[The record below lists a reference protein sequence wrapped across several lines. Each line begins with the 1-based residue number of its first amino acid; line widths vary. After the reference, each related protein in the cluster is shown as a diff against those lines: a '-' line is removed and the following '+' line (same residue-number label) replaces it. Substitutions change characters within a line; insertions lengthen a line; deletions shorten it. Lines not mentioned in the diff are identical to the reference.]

1 MNKARLIAI
10 SSVVLLIAGC
20 TADDTLT
27 PQKNTGQALVFD
39 ATAEASDPTRGLV
52 VKEADLQAN
61 GFKLYA
67 NTVKN
72 NVATPLMEGTAI
84 NYTGGSWTYAPIVY
98 WPTEGKVDFFPVYTD
113 DNATC
118 IYGYDKRP
126 HVTYT
131 VPTDVSDQTDFLW
144 AAPILNS
151 DYKSEGFKFSFQHAL
166 ASIAVEITSDYDGF
180 VEALQDHT
188 NFAGNIDPNISSVF
202 ATPAGGTSAT
212 LADFTDRQLVSVEI
226 TGKFPAKAEID
237 PKAMSIDKAWVFE
250 YNDPSLYAER
260 SYRLTSSMLNETDR
274 SATEM
279 VAKSKA
285 DCYIFVL
292 PSGTTDFKVNLTYK
306 FKYKNLLYHYT
317 LSTTGNENFKA
328 GKQVNLK
335 STVQCKK
342 APKTLRKVSIS

>member
-1 MNKARLIAI
+1 MKKAKYIAL
-10 SSVVLLIAGC
+10 SSVALLLASC
-20 TADDTLT
+20 ASDDVLT
-27 PQKNTGQALVFD
+27 PQKDTGQALVFD
-39 ATAEASDPTRGLV
+39 ATAEANDPTRGLV
-52 VKEADLQAN
+52 VEETDLQAN

-84 NYTGGSWTYAPIVY
+84 NYTGGSWTYAPVVY

-131 VPTDVSDQTDFLW
+131 VPTDVSRQTDFLW

-180 VEALQDHT
+180 VEALQDAS
-188 NFAGNIDPNISSVF
+188 NFAGNIDPTISDVF
-202 ATPAGGTSAT
+202 ATPPGGTPAT

-237 PKAMSIDKAWVFE
+237 PKATSIDKAWVFE

-260 SYRLTSSMLNETDR
+260 SYLLTSSMLNETDN

-279 VAKSKA
+279 VAKSNPES
-285 DCYIFVL
+285 YIFVL

-342 APKTLRKVSIS
+342 APKTLRKV

>member
-1 MNKARLIAI
+1 MNKARLLAV
-10 SSVVLLIAGC
+10 SSVVLLLAGC
-20 TADDTLT
+20 TADDALI

-39 ATAEASDPTRGLV
+39 ATAEASDLTRGLV
-52 VKEADLQAN
+52 VEEADLQAN

-67 NTVKN
+67 NTVNN

-84 NYTGGSWTYAPIVY
+84 NYTGGSWTYAPVVY

-151 DYKSEGFKFSFQHAL
+151 DYRSEGFKFSFQHAL
-166 ASIAVEITSDYDGF
+166 SSIAVEITSDYDGF
-180 VEALQDHT
+180 VEALQDPT
-188 NFAGNIDPNISSVF
+188 NFAGNIDPTISSVF
-202 ATPAGGTSAT
+202 ATPVGGTPAT

-237 PKAMSIDKAWVFE
+237 PKATSIDKAWVFD
-250 YNDPSLYAER
+250 YIDPSLYAER
-260 SYRLTSSMLNETDR
+260 SYLLTSSMLNETDK

-279 VAKSKA
+279 VAKSEA

-292 PSGTTDFKVNLTYK
+292 PSGTTDFNVKLTYQ
-306 FKYKNLLYHYT
+306 FKYKDKLYHYT

-335 STVQCKK
+335 ATVQCKK
-342 APKTLRKVSIS
+342 APETVRKV

>member
-1 MNKARLIAI
+1 MKKAKYIAL
-10 SSVVLLIAGC
+10 SSVALLLASC
-20 TADDTLT
+20 ASDDVLT
-27 PQKNTGQALVFD
+27 PQKDTGQALVFD
-39 ATAEASDPTRGLV
+39 ATAEANDPTRGLV
-52 VKEADLQAN
+52 VEEADLQAN

-180 VEALQDHT
+180 AEALQDAS
-188 NFAGNIDPNISSVF
+188 NFAGNIDPTISDVF
-202 ATPAGGTSAT
+202 ATPAGGTPAT

-237 PKAMSIDKAWVFE
+237 PKATSIDKAWVFD
-250 YNDPSLYAER
+250 YIDPSLYAER
-260 SYRLTSSMLNETDR
+260 SYLLRSSMLNETDK

-279 VAKSKA
+279 VAKSEA

-342 APKTLRKVSIS
+342 APKTLRKV

>member
-1 MNKARLIAI
+1 MKKAKYIAL
-10 SSVVLLIAGC
+10 SSVALLLASC
-20 TADDTLT
+20 ASDDVLT
-27 PQKNTGQALVFD
+27 PQKDTGQALVFD
-39 ATAEASDPTRGLV
+39 ATAEANDPTRGLV
-52 VKEADLQAN
+52 VEEADLQAN

-113 DNATC
+113 ANATC

-131 VPTDVSDQTDFLW
+131 VPTDVSDQSDFLW

-180 VEALQDHT
+180 VEALQDPT
-188 NFAGNIDPNISSVF
+188 NFAGNIDPTISSVF
-202 ATPAGGTSAT
+202 ATPPGGTPDT

-237 PKAMSIDKAWVFE
+237 PQATSIDKAWVFE

-260 SYRLTSSMLNETDR
+260 SYLLTSSMLNETDN

-279 VAKSKA
+279 VAKSNPES
-285 DCYIFVL
+285 YIFVL
-292 PSGTTDFKVNLTYK
+292 PSGTTNFNVKLTYK
-306 FKYKNLLYHYT
+306 FKYKDKLYHYT

-342 APKTLRKVSIS
+342 APETVRKV